1 MESRFTGKV
10 ALVTGAGTG
19 IGKAIAKQLAE
30 EGAQVVITGR
40 THATLEESAGQHENI
55 SFVVADIGMT
65 EDVTRLINTVRERHG
80 RLDTHIN
87 NAGVAP
93 VTPFAQAT
101 LQEYDRTFQANV
113 RGLVDLTAQ
122 ALPLLKETKGNVVN
136 LSSAA
141 VAKTVTNMSTYSASK
156 AAVTAYTKVW
166 AKEFASDGVRFNI
179 VSPGPI
185 ETPIYSKTTLSANEM
200 KAHRERVTHMVPLH
214 RFGAPEDV
222 AVVVAFLAS
231 DQASFITGADYAV
244 DGGQTL

>member
-1 MESRFTGKV
+1 M
-10 ALVTGAGTG
+10 
-19 IGKAIAKQLAE
+19 
-30 EGAQVVITGR
+30 ITGR

-55 SFVVADIGMT
+55 SFVVADIGVT
-65 EDVTRLINTVRERHG
+65 EDVTRLIDAVRERHG
-80 RLDTHIN
+80 RLDTLIN

-185 ETPIYSKTTLSANEM
+185 ETPIYSKTTLSADE
-200 KAHRERVTHMVPLH
+200 
-214 RFGAPEDV
+214 
-222 AVVVAFLAS
+222 VVATPLAAIQERGGLALGRTPVGGVRPS
-231 DQASFITGADYAV
+231 HCQFRAV
-244 DGGQTL
+244 LSCPARHAVAATARGQRKRQPWVCGRG